1 MSSILDQPLFHIS
14 HIAFLCMSLFFF
26 FKPWISDGSAMTSQ
40 LGYFFFLNTN
50 VEQGDASKG
59 LLLLLFLSY
68 AFAFL
73 K

>member
-59 LLLLLFLSY
+59 LFLSY